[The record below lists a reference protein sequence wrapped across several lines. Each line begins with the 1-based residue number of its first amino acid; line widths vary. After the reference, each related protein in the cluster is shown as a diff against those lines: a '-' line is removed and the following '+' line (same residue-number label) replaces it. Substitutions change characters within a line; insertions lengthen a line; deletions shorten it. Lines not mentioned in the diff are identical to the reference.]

1 MMVPPLFLWRGLSL
15 QAGSARHEFAS
26 AIPLKIE
33 KPGQVGMVQL
43 QLDLLPQGRFAVE
56 GNTKAGA
63 RQHRQIVRAVANRR
77 GR

>member
-26 AIPLKIE
+26 AISLKIE
-33 KPGQVGMVQL
+33 KPGQVGMIQL
-43 QLDLLPQGRFAVE
+43 QLNLLSQGWLAVE
-56 GNTKAGA
+56 GNAKTGA
-63 RQHRQIVRAVANRR
+63 RQHRQIIRTVANRR

>member
-15 QAGSARHEFAS
+15 QAGSTRHEFAS
-26 AIPLKIE
+26 AISLKIE

>member
-15 QAGSARHEFAS
+15 QAGLARHEFAS
-26 AIPLKIE
+26 AISLKIE

-63 RQHRQIVRAVANRR
+63 SQHRQIVRAVANRR

>member
-1 MMVPPLFLWRGLSL
+1 MMVPPLFLWRRLIPVG
-15 QAGSARHEFAS
+15 GSARHEFAS

-33 KPGQVGMVQL
+33 KPSQVGMVQL

>member
-15 QAGSARHEFAS
+15 QAGLARHEFAS
-26 AIPLKIE
+26 AISLKIE

>member
-15 QAGSARHEFAS
+15 QAGLACHEFAS
-26 AIPLKIE
+26 TISLKIE

-43 QLDLLPQGRFAVE
+43 QLDLLPQGRFAME